1 MNKGE
6 RHDESARGTQPLGGP
21 PRAGDRAAGSA
32 PADAAKSAASDTEQ
46 RPLGAL
52 AVTGFLTVTILVLW
66 FGMYFL
72 NLVRS

>member
-6 RHDESARGTQPLGGP
+6 HHDESAHGTQPPGGQP
-21 PRAGDRAAGSA
+21 PPGDAAAGPEA
-32 PADAAKSAASDTEQ
+32 ADAAAGAAADTEQ

-52 AVTGFLTVTILVLW
+52 AVTGFLTVTILVMW

>member
-1 MNKGE
+1 VNKAE
-6 RHDESARGTQPLGGP
+6 HHDDSAHGTQPPGGQP
-21 PRAGDRAAGSA
+21 PPGDAAAGA
-32 PADAAKSAASDTEQ
+32 VPDTEQ

-52 AVTGFLTVTILVLW
+52 AVTGFLTVTILALW